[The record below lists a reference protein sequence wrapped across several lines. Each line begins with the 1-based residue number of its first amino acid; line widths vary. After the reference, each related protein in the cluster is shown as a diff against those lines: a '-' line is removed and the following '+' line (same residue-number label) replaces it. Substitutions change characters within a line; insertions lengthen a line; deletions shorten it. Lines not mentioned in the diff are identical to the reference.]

1 MLTARTPFA
10 DAYQT
15 GMWGPDSAQDRTRRG
30 ARTMNA
36 GRLPGVV
43 PTYNYAGVT
52 EYDNEVGA
60 ATGLPSYAQQ
70 TGADLAAIRTGRSSK
85 SAVGSGLDMESFTA
99 KPAASEEGGSF
110 LKKANALRD
119 KFAAQKQAAS
129 AAPAVSGLGV
139 RVKRDGRVVKKR
151 PGLGEGD
158 SRKRRA
164 VAVKKVMSEHPELSL
179 GQASKFVKENGIK
192 Y

>member
-1 MLTARTPFA
+1 MGSSVKQVFILAHDQARQLA
-10 DAYQT
+10 LEAVRDARE
-15 GMWGPDSAQDRTRRG
+15 GMAVTISEPTRTLDQNAAQWPYL
-30 ARTMNA
+30 A
-36 GRLPGVV
+36 G
-43 PTYNYAGVT
+43 
-52 EYDNEVGA
+52 
-60 ATGLPSYAQQ
+60 
-70 TGADLAAIRTGRSSK
+70 
-85 SAVGSGLDMESFTA
+85 
-99 KPAASEEGGSF
+99 
-110 LKKANALRD
+110 
-119 KFAAQKQAAS
+119 FAAQKQAAS